1 MKCTKIK
8 FEVHL
13 RKGRTAAL
21 PGECPAWSIAFSQQG
36 RKILDKWPASA
47 VEELQNAYGHSH
59 NRERTLER
67 KSLRVG
73 LSKVETKH
81 NNLESWMAA
90 RLNFFF
96 SLSLGIP
103 TERNQIWTACEPQSF
118 NQTGPRLSQATR
130 AGTLNDY
137 WGKKRLGGRP
147 PRELAREIGTRP
159 TLMRPFRRVREEMGH
174 ATGWPGP

>member
-96 SLSLGIP
+96 PFPSGSRPKGIKFGRHVSHSP
-103 TERNQIWTACEPQSF
+103 SIKQ
-118 NQTGPRLSQATR
+118 GPGCL
-130 AGTLNDY
+130 
-137 WGKKRLGGRP
+137 K
-147 PRELAREIGTRP
+147 PRERGR
-159 TLMRPFRRVREEMGH
+159 
-174 ATGWPGP
+174 